1 MHPPNAA
8 SWCRK
13 TLDHA
18 WARAGEWVSIAAQRR
33 LSLFEMP
40 GCTLSS
46 SRWTGAGPVVKR
58 RLLPIIDSYVLRQTL
73 KVFGATVLVLLLALF
88 AFGFVRLLGKV
99 AAGSIPVDV
108 VMPLVGLELLRVLG
122 LLMPP
127 AFFMA
132 VLFVIGRM
140 YRDSEMTALATCGV
154 GTFRIYRAVFAAALP
169 VAIASGVLVMFL
181 LPLANQWIDVLR
193 NSRSDVT
200 ELAGISAGQFN
211 EYSRGDLVLYVESFS
226 DDRSRLYNIFVQHR
240 QRDKLGIVRADEGST
255 FVDAPTGDRFLVFK
269 NGHRYEG
276 VAGTAQF
283 SISEFEEYGVRVRRS
298 EIEARVPPRKARPT
312 SVLIRSADVRD
323 QAEFQ
328 YRLLFPLS
336 VLAFTLVSVP
346 LSRSL
351 PRQGVAGR
359 LLLAILVYFVFMNL
373 QRAASAWME
382 SGTTPAWLGIWW
394 VPLLMAL
401 LAAVLLLTDSLRFV
415 AWRRRV
421 LARVRA

>member
-1 MHPPNAA
+1 M
-8 SWCRK
+8 
-13 TLDHA
+13 
-18 WARAGEWVSIAAQRR
+18 
-33 LSLFEMP
+33 
-40 GCTLSS
+40 
-46 SRWTGAGPVVKR
+46 KR
-58 RLLPIIDSYVLRQTL
+58 RLLPIIDGYVLGQTL
-73 KVFGATVLVLLLALF
+73 KVFGATVLVLLMALF

-99 AAGSIPVDV
+99 AAGSIPADV
-108 VMPLVGLELLRVLG
+108 VLPLVGLELLRVLG

-140 YRDSEMTALATCGV
+140 YRDSEMGALATCGV

-169 VAIASGVLVMFL
+169 VALASGLLVMLL
-181 LPLANQWIDVLR
+181 LPRANQWIDLLR
-193 NSRSDVT
+193 NARSDLT

-211 EYSRGDLVLYVESFS
+211 EYSRGDLVLYVESMS
-226 DDRSRLYNIFVQHR
+226 EDRSRLFNVFVQHR
-240 QRDKLGIVRADEGST
+240 QHDKLGIVRAEEGHS
-255 FVDAPTGDRFLVFK
+255 FVDEPTGDRFVVFEA
-269 NGHRYEG
+269 GRRYEG
-276 VAGTAQF
+276 VAGSAEF
-283 SISEFEEYGVRVRRS
+283 SVSEFDEYGVRIRRS
-298 EIEARVPPRKARPT
+298 DVEARVPPRKARPT
-312 SVLIRSADVRD
+312 SELVRSPDVRD

-359 LLLAILVYFVFMNL
+359 LLLAVLVYFVFMNL

-382 SGTTPAWLGIWW
+382 NGTTPAWLGLWW

-401 LAAVLLLTDSLRFV
+401 LAAVLLMTDSLRFV
-415 AWRRRV
+415 AWRRRL
-421 LARVRA
+421 LARLRR

>member
-1 MHPPNAA
+1 
-8 SWCRK
+8 
-13 TLDHA
+13 
-18 WARAGEWVSIAAQRR
+18 
-33 LSLFEMP
+33 
-40 GCTLSS
+40 
-46 SRWTGAGPVVKR
+46 VKR
-58 RLLPIIDSYVLRQTL
+58 RLLPIIDGYVLGQTL
-73 KVFGATVLVLLLALF
+73 KVFGATVLVLLMALF

-99 AAGSIPVDV
+99 AAGSIPADV
-108 VMPLVGLELLRVLG
+108 VLPLVGLELLRVLG

-140 YRDSEMTALATCGV
+140 YRDSEMSALATCGV

-169 VAIASGVLVMFL
+169 VALASGLLVMLL
-181 LPLANQWIDVLR
+181 LPRANQWIDVLR
-193 NSRSDVT
+193 NARSDLT

-211 EYSRGDLVLYVESFS
+211 EYSRGDLVLYVEAMSE
-226 DDRSRLYNIFVQHR
+226 DRSRLHNVFVQHR
-240 QRDKLGIVRADEGST
+240 QHERLGIVRAEEGYS
-255 FVDAPTGDRFLVFK
+255 FVDEPTGDRFVVFRA
-269 NGHRYEG
+269 GRRYEG
-276 VAGTAQF
+276 AAG
-283 SISEFEEYGVRVRRS
+283 SSEFSVSEFDEYGVRIRRS
-298 EIEARVPPRKARPT
+298 DVEARIPPRKARPT
-312 SVLIRSADVRD
+312 SELVRSRDVRD

-359 LLLAILVYFVFMNL
+359 LLLAVLVYFVFMNL

-382 SGTTPAWLGIWW
+382 NGATPAWLGLWW

-401 LAAVLLLTDSLRFV
+401 LAAVLLATDSLRFV
-415 AWRRRV
+415 AWRRRL
-421 LARVRA
+421 LARLRR

>member
-1 MHPPNAA
+1 
-8 SWCRK
+8 
-13 TLDHA
+13 
-18 WARAGEWVSIAAQRR
+18 
-33 LSLFEMP
+33 
-40 GCTLSS
+40 
-46 SRWTGAGPVVKR
+46 VKR
-58 RLLPIIDSYVLRQTL
+58 RLLPIIDSYVLGQTL
-73 KVFGATVLVLLLALF
+73 KVFGATVLVLLMALF
-88 AFGFVRLLGKV
+88 AFGFVRLLGRV
-99 AAGSIPVDV
+99 AAGSIPADV
-108 VMPLVGLELLRVLG
+108 VLPLVGLELLRVLG

-154 GTFRIYRAVFAAALP
+154 GTFRIYRAVFGAALP
-169 VAIASGVLVMFL
+169 VALASGVLMMFL
-181 LPLANQWIDVLR
+181 LPLANQQIDVLR
-193 NSRSDVT
+193 NTRSDVT

-226 DDRSRLYNIFVQHR
+226 EDRSRLYNIFVQHR
-240 QRDKLGIVRADEGST
+240 QGDRLGIVRADEGST
-255 FVDAPTGDRFLVFK
+255 YVDTPTGDRFVVFK

-276 VAGTAQF
+276 AAGTSQF

-298 EIEARVPPRKARPT
+298 EIEARVPPRKARAT
-312 SVLIRSADVRD
+312 SVLMRSSDVRD

-328 YRLLFPLS
+328 YRLLVPLS

-351 PRQGVAGR
+351 PRQGVSGR

-382 SGTTPAWLGIWW
+382 GATTPAWLGLWW

-401 LAAVLLLTDSLRFV
+401 LAVVLLLTDTLRFV
-415 AWRRRV
+415 AWRRRL
-421 LARVRA
+421 LARIRP

>member
-1 MHPPNAA
+1 M
-8 SWCRK
+8 
-13 TLDHA
+13 LL
-18 WARAGEWVSIAAQRR
+18 VRR
-33 LSLFEMP
+33 VP
-40 GCTLSS
+40 
-46 SRWTGAGPVVKR
+46 AVQVVKR
-58 RLLPIIDSYVLRQTL
+58 RLLPIIDGYVLGQTL
-73 KVFGATVLVLLLALF
+73 KVFGATVLVLLMALF
-88 AFGFVRLLGKV
+88 AFGFVRLLGRV
-99 AAGSIPVDV
+99 AAGSIPADV
-108 VMPLVGLELLRVLG
+108 VLPLVGLELLRVLG

-132 VLFVIGRM
+132 VLYVIGRM
-140 YRDSEMTALATCGV
+140 YRDSEMSALATCGV

-169 VAIASGVLVMFL
+169 VAIASGMLVMFL
-181 LPLANQWIDVLR
+181 LPMANQWIDVLR

-226 DDRSRLYNIFVQHR
+226 EDRSRLHNVFVQHR
-240 QRDKLGIVRADEGST
+240 QHDKLGIVRAEEGYH
-255 FVDAPTGDRFLVFK
+255 FVDEPTGDRFVVFK
-269 NGHRYEG
+269 EGHRYEG
-276 VAGTAQF
+276 TAGSAAF

-298 EIEARVPPRKARPT
+298 EVEARVPPRKARPT
-312 SVLIRSADVRD
+312 IALVRSNDVRD
-323 QAEFQ
+323 RAEFQ

-382 SGTTPAWLGIWW
+382 NGTTPAWLGIWW

-415 AWRRRV
+415 AWRRRL
-421 LARVRA
+421 LARVVG